1 MLLELL
7 FCYITQGRQKSKP
20 PPQGFPNSTH
30 RASPASAGPGWERG
44 GGHMAAGLMNSR
56 VIQGGKDLSD
66 PHSPQCH
73 IPMALNT
80 ARDGDLTASP
90 GSCANTLLLF
100 GEVFAT
106 IQSEPPTVQ
115 LEAIPSSTWGPK
127 DPSLSPT
134 RHRFFQFQD
143 RQAGAVC
150 ERHRNRSSISSCSLL
165 SRYSE

>member
-1 MLLELL
+1 
-7 FCYITQGRQKSKP
+7 
-20 PPQGFPNSTH
+20 
-30 RASPASAGPGWERG
+30 
-44 GGHMAAGLMNSR
+44 MNSR

-66 PHSPQCH
+66 PPSPQCH
-73 IPMALNT
+73 ILMALT
-80 ARDGDLTASP
+80 PSREGDLTASL
-90 GSCANTLLLF
+90 GSWANTLLRF

-106 IQSEPPTVQ
+106 IQSEPPPVQ

-134 RHRFFQFQD
+134 RHRFFQLQD

-150 ERHRNRSSISSCSLL
+150 ERHRNRSSISSRSLL